1 MEAILEFENSE
12 LQSIV
17 STLQE
22 SRELFKANAAAIF
35 EDAFLVLTSTGAN
48 SNQFKI
54 LKQIEAVADGSDENL
69 TEDV

>member
-12 LQSIV
+12 VQSIV

-54 LKQIEAVADGSDENL
+54 LK
-69 TEDV
+69 